1 MWSNMLQGCAS
12 RRRPPHGAIAP
23 WVLNT
28 MTNTEVQIVG
38 ADGSS
43 MTEMSVATNTAKT
56 QSSHKTDVIVAAE

>member
-1 MWSNMLQGCAS
+1 
-12 RRRPPHGAIAP
+12 
-23 WVLNT
+23 